1 MVPEP
6 APAAATE
13 PRRSTRRRLMTA
25 AAMEAEAEAV
35 ADLDEID
42 REMSRA
48 ESRKRQRRTAK
59 EKPGARKGATE
70 WKPEDV
76 EKAAAA
82 EGVAEL
88 DEIDREMPRPELR
101 KRQRRTAKE
110 KPSAHEGA
118 TEWKPEDVEKAAA
131 QEPEGAELDSG
142 LSPAESRGKRQ
153 RGVEKVKRRT
163 RKKTA
168 KEKTKETT
176 EKSAAQ
182 APEKMK
188 VNDAGG
194 ALAEDVCADEPDAE
208 QMAMEEE
215 EEAADV
221 LEAEERMGKC
231 VGEGSAEKAA
241 TRKRVARP
249 STARRVEDSDDH
261 FVGDPVPD
269 DEARQRWPVRYSRK
283 GSDSLLKQELDED
296 EEMKARCHYLA
307 ANVDDEIYHLDDDVY
322 VKAGPD
328 EENYIGR
335 ITEFFEGVDRGSYF
349 SCQWFFRTADT
360 VISSKLLKVHD
371 HRHNHKRV
379 FLSKE
384 KNDNLIECIVSKV
397 KIAHVDPNMTP
408 QARAHAISDCDLYYD
423 MSYSVAYS
431 TFANL
436 PADND
441 GALGSE
447 ATSNISCDDAD
458 NSSKG
463 KLSADIVAPYSE
475 QTETASLLDLY
486 SGCGAMSTGLCLGFA
501 FSGINLETRWAVDI
515 NKYACASLKH
525 NHPYSQVR
533 NEKTEDFLALIQQ
546 WDALCRKYVVHKNDT
561 LEPGIDMPLN
571 DADDVN
577 EPLPEDIFDVEELL
591 EICYGDP
598 SNTGKNGLWFKVRW
612 KGYDPSY
619 DTWEPIDGLSDCPE
633 RIKEFVEKG
642 HKENIL
648 PLPGAVDV
656 ICGGPPC
663 QGISGFNRFRKHNDP
678 LEDEKNKQLVV
689 FMDIV
694 KYLRPKYVLMENVV
708 DILKFADGFL
718 GRYAMSC
725 LVAMNYQARLGMMA
739 AGYYGLPQFR
749 MRAFLWGALPSMVLP
764 KFPLP
769 THDAVVRGI
778 VPTTFSQSVVAY
790 NEVDTRCLRKALL
803 LADAISD
810 LPKVGN
816 DQPKDVIEYSVAPK
830 TEFQRYIRNN
840 RKDIQD
846 YSFRGDDPSEE
857 GKLFDHQPLKLNKD
871 DYERVQRIPV
881 KKGANFRDLKGVIV
895 GPDNTVRLDPNISR
909 ERLSSGKPLVPDY
922 AISFV
927 KGKSTKPFGRL
938 WWDET
943 VPTVVTRAEPHN
955 QIILHPSQD
964 RVLTIRENARL
975 QGFPDYYRLIG
986 PLKEKYIQV
995 GNAVAIPVARALGY
1009 ALGLAYRGESDGDR
1023 AVLKLPESFIY
1034 ADQETVVKSSAGTPG
1049 SEIADSEQGSSRR
1062 GAEEGEARRA
1072 VPFQNIL
1079 SWEGWNRLD
1088 HRRGEIRLDVRRE
1101 MDDSPLDNLFDGNGL
1116 DSPAGADS
1124 SSSTGS
1130 PPSST
1135 SSSPPSSQSP
1145 PPGSS
1150 PPPASPPPSTP
1161 SAPPTNSSGSA
1172 PSPPSPS
1179 QSAPP
1184 ANTGGGGSPPPSHG
1198 SPPAPKAVQSQP
1210 APKRSGDGGSSSDS
1224 GSSKEGGSSSDRGK
1238 SESNGNRPGPEAAII
1253 AGMVIGFF
1261 TFALLLAIVACV
1273 CCSKKKKRPPH
1284 MHMPYYTDENGK
1296 VYYANSM
1303 PRWQNSVDQGG
1314 GWHAQYSPGQAPPSS
1329 EMSGSHGAG
1338 PLPPPSPGMAL
1349 GFSKSSFSYDELA
1362 LATGGFSSANLLGQ
1376 GGFGYVYRGVLA
1388 GSGKE
1393 VAVKQLKAGSGQ
1405 GEREFQA
1412 EVEIISRVHHRHLVS
1427 LVGYCIAGSSQRL
1440 LVYEFVPNDTLE
1452 HHLHG
1457 IHIFP
1462 ALFPAIVTRHSYVRF
1477 LFDSDTRVCRMRAGK
1492 GVPVMA
1498 WTTRLAIALG
1508 SAKGLAYLH
1517 EDCHPRIIHR
1527 DIKAANIL
1535 LDENFDA
1542 KVADFG
1548 LAKLTTDTNTHVSTR
1563 VMGTFG
1569 YLAPEYASSGK
1580 LTDKS
1585 DVFSFG
1591 VMLLELITGRRPVDP
1606 TNYMEDSLV
1615 DWARPLL
1622 ARALSEDGSFD
1633 ELIDQRLENKFDR
1646 LEMERM
1652 AACAAAAVRHS
1663 AKRRPK
1669 MKQIVRALE
1678 GDASLDDLNEGVKP
1692 GQSMMFSTGSEYD
1705 SGNYASDINRLRKV
1719 AFESSIEDSSEYG
1732 THSSA
1737 DSGEPP
1743 RRQQH
1748 R

>member
-283 GSDSLLKQELDED
+283 GSDSLLKQEPDED

-436 PADND
+436 PAVYD

-463 KLSADIVAPYSE
+463 KLSADI
-475 QTETASLLDLY
+475 
-486 SGCGAMSTGLCLGFA
+486 
-501 FSGINLETRWAVDI
+501 RWAVDI

-810 LPKVGN
+810 LPK
-816 DQPKDVIEYSVAPK
+816 
-830 TEFQRYIRNN
+830 
-840 RKDIQD
+840 D

-1457 IHIFP
+1457 LHIFP

>member
-1 MVPEP
+1 MSRSRPPRRRRSRGGGGGRARRDRPRDVAPRVAQ
-6 APAAATE
+6 APAQ
-13 PRRSTRRRLMTA
+13 
-25 AAMEAEAEAV
+25 
-35 ADLDEID
+35 DG
-42 REMSRA
+42 
-48 ESRKRQRRTAK
+48 
-59 EKPGARKGATE
+59 EKPGAREGATE
-70 WKPEDV
+70 GKPEDV
-76 EKAAAA
+76 EKATAA
-82 EGVAEL
+82 E
-88 DEIDREMPRPELR
+88 
-101 KRQRRTAKE
+101 
-110 KPSAHEGA
+110 
-118 TEWKPEDVEKAAA
+118 A
-131 QEPEGAELDSG
+131 QEPEGATLDSG

-163 RKKTA
+163 RNKTA
-168 KEKTKETT
+168 KERPKETT

-194 ALAEDVCADEPDAE
+194 ALAEDLCADEPDAE

-215 EEAADV
+215 EEEEAADV
-221 LEAEERMGKC
+221 LEAQERMGKC
-231 VGEGSAEKAA
+231 VGEGSAV
-241 TRKRVARP
+241 TRKGVARP

-269 DEARQRWPVRYSRK
+269 DEARERCPVRYSSK
-283 GSDSLLKQELDED
+283 GSVSPLKQSD
-296 EEMKARCHYLA
+296 EEEDMKARCHYRA
-307 ANVDDEIYHLDDDVY
+307 ANVDDGIYHLDDDVY

-335 ITEFFEGVDRGSYF
+335 ITEFLKELTVDHISL
-349 SCQWFFRTADT
+349 

-397 KIAHVDPNMTP
+397 KIVHVDPSIMTVHQGVRQHQIFP
-408 QARAHAISDCDLYYD
+408 VRMLTILLRENHRLILWYR
-423 MSYSVAYS
+423 
-431 TFANL
+431 
-436 PADND
+436 
-441 GALGSE
+441 
-447 ATSNISCDDAD
+447 
-458 NSSKG
+458 
-463 KLSADIVAPYSE
+463 IVDK
-475 QTETASLLDLY
+475 QRQL
-486 SGCGAMSTGLCLGFA
+486 LCLIFTKDVALCQLGFVW
-501 FSGINLETRWAVDI
+501 RWAVDI

-525 NHPYSQVR
+525 NHPYSQVQ

-561 LEPGIDMPLN
+561 LEPGIDMSLN
-571 DADDVN
+571 DAEDVN

-598 SNTGKNGLWFKVRW
+598 SNTGKNVWYYIIEKVLCEFYFIYVRW

-633 RIKEFVEKG
+633 RIKEFLEKG
-642 HKENIL
+642 HRGNIL
-648 PLPGAVDV
+648 PLPRAVDV

-678 LEDEKNKQLVV
+678 LEDERNKQLVV

-708 DILKFADGFL
+708 DILKFADVFL
-718 GRYAMSC
+718 GRYAISR
-725 LVAMNYQARLGMMA
+725 LVAMNYQAKLGMMA
-739 AGYYGLPQFR
+739 AGYYGLPQYYQNFH
-749 MRAFLWGALPSMVLP
+749 FLPMMLLC
-764 KFPLP
+764 
-769 THDAVVRGI
+769 
-778 VPTTFSQSVVAY
+778 QSVVAY
-790 NEVDTRCLRKALL
+790 NEIDTHCLRKALL

-830 TEFQRYIRNN
+830 TEFQCYIRNN
-840 RKDIQD
+840 RKDMYN

-871 DYERVQRIPV
+871 DYERVQQIPV

-895 GPDNTVRLDPNISR
+895 GPNNTVRLDPNISR

-943 VPTVVTRAEPHN
+943 VPT
-955 QIILHPSQD
+955 IILHPRQD
-964 RVLTIRENARL
+964 RVLSIRENARL
-975 QGFPDYYRLIG
+975 QGFPDYYRLIS

-1009 ALGLAYRGESDGDR
+1009 ALGLAYRGESDGDQ

-1034 ADQETVVKSSAGTPG
+1034 TDQETVKSSAGTPG
-1049 SEIADSEQGSSRR
+1049 RVHHDEEPRR
-1062 GAEEGEARRA
+1062 WRRA

-1079 SWEGWNRLD
+1079 LWEGWNRLQ
-1088 HRRGEIRLDVRRE
+1088 HRRGEIRLDVRQK

-1116 DSPAGADS
+1116 DSPASADS

-1145 PPGSS
+1145 PGSS

-1161 SAPPTNSSGSA
+1161 SAPTTNSSGLA

-1184 ANTGGGGSPPPSHG
+1184 ANTGGSPPLHG
-1198 SPPAPKAVQSQP
+1198 SPPAPKAVPSPP

-1224 GSSKEGGSSSDRGK
+1224 GSSKGDSSSSGRDK
-1238 SESNGNRPGPEAAII
+1238 SESNGNRSQPEVAII
-1253 AGMVIGFF
+1253 AGMVIGFLA
-1261 TFALLLAIVACV
+1261 FALLLAIVACV
-1273 CCSKKKKRPPH
+1273 CCTKKKKKRPPH

-1303 PRWQNSVDQGG
+1303 PKWQNSVDHGGG

-1329 EMSGSHGAG
+1329 EMSGSHGTG
-1338 PLPPPSPGMAL
+1338 PLPPPSPGMTL

-1457 IHIFP
+1457 
-1462 ALFPAIVTRHSYVRF
+1462 
-1477 LFDSDTRVCRMRAGK
+1477 K

-1498 WTTRLAIALG
+1498 WPTRLAIALG

-1622 ARALSEDGSFD
+1622 ARALSEDGNFD

-1705 SGNYASDINRLRKV
+1705 SGGNYASNINRLRKV

>member
-283 GSDSLLKQELDED
+283 GSDSLLKQEPDED

-423 MSYSVAYS
+423 MSYS
-431 TFANL
+431 
-436 PADND
+436 
-441 GALGSE
+441 
-447 ATSNISCDDAD
+447 
-458 NSSKG
+458 
-463 KLSADIVAPYSE
+463 
-475 QTETASLLDLY
+475 
-486 SGCGAMSTGLCLGFA
+486 
-501 FSGINLETRWAVDI
+501 RWAVDI

-810 LPKVGN
+810 LPK
-816 DQPKDVIEYSVAPK
+816 
-830 TEFQRYIRNN
+830 
-840 RKDIQD
+840 D

-1457 IHIFP
+1457 LHIFP